1 MSQNTRSRN
10 RRRVPL
16 ICPIPS
22 GRVVREIT
30 RDRVKVR
37 IKDPKTGVES
47 MRKPTDNRPTAE
59 DLRVLDEMFK

>member
-1 MSQNTRSRN
+1 
-10 RRRVPL
+10 
-16 ICPIPS
+16 
-22 GRVVREIT
+22 
-30 RDRVKVR
+30 VKVR